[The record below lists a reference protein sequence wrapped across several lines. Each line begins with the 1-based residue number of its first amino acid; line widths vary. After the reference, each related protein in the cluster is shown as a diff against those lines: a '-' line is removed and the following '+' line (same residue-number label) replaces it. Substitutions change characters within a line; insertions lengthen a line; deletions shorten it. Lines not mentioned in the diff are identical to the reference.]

1 MFCIDNSHKEMSQ
14 YDKMVEIRFTEGGNG
29 TFGWFR

>member
-1 MFCIDNSHKEMSQ
+1 MFCIDNSRKEMSQ

-29 TFGWFR
+29 TFEWFR